1 MTHLPAIPLFFSSI
15 APSWVLNGLLILGL
29 VGNFMLTEA
38 RFRTHINERE
48 VVIQQEI
55 LKLQQDVTTLQA
67 VTQVI
72 QIGDAR
78 IEAQVT
84 HIQEDVRRIIDKLDQ
99 ALGQ

>member
-1 MTHLPAIPLFFSSI
+1 MSNLPAIPLFFSSI

-29 VGNFMLTEA
+29 AGNFILTEA

-48 VVIQQEI
+48 VVIQATLIE
-55 LKLQQDVTTLQA
+55 LQRDVTMLQA

-78 IEAQVT
+78 MESQVM
-84 HIQEDVRRIIDKLDQ
+84 HIQEDVRRIIEKLDE